1 MPKPVTISH
10 LAKLTADALRGLDPT
25 LLSPN
30 QRNATISRAI
40 HGRLSNTGALL
51 DAVEQ
56 DASLGDLR
64 RGWIQ
69 YGRGGHTL
77 ALNNLTHVLIRRAL
91 VGRSVGAL
99 VAQAHAFAKTKT
111 AVTERYVPLVGIT
124 VAKLVKL
131 DDNIHL
137 LPWSQVPD
145 GDAKCFFS
153 NEPGE
158 GYLDEYRSFFSQ
170 GEAKAN
176 SAIRLLTPKS
186 QVLFSSNAEAGSLSV
201 DDKES
206 RDRHEIVQDVINC
219 LAVVSKSHV
228 AALGEW
234 SRLSGKIGNAL
245 SRSGYSHK
253 NSKTDFSIRALSSRP
268 KTLDRSVAARIF
280 KRFQAFT
287 TDDKAVMRISLD
299 RLNKS
304 LFKKEMADQA
314 IDLGIAL
321 EVMLLHGINDNF
333 KGEMRYRISVRG
345 ATFLGGK
352 NPQRKKHFKSLR
364 DAYDLRSKAVH
375 SGTLDIDSGTGKKKK
390 NKKKRKKKHPDPVL
404 VLKSATGVCA
414 DIAAKIIER
423 GSFPDWESE
432 YVLGR

>member
-1 MPKPVTISH
+1 MPKPVAISH
-10 LAKLTADALRGLDPT
+10 LTKLVADALLELEPAS
-25 LLSPN
+25 LLPN
-30 QRNATISRAI
+30 RRNATISQAI
-40 HGRLSNTGALL
+40 HGRLRNTDALL

-56 DASLGDLR
+56 DVLLGDLR

-69 YGRGGHTL
+69 SGGGGHTL
-77 ALNNLTHVLIRRAL
+77 ALNSLTHVLIRRAL
-91 VGRSVGAL
+91 VGQSVGAL

-111 AVTERYVPLVGIT
+111 AVTERYIPLVGIT
-124 VAKLVKL
+124 VAKSVKL
-131 DDNIHL
+131 DDNIHM

-158 GYLDEYRSFFSQ
+158 GYLDEYRSFFTQ

-186 QVLFSSNAEAGSLSV
+186 QVLFSSSAEAGPLSI
-201 DDKES
+201 EGNEL

-219 LAVVSKSHV
+219 VAVVSKSHV

-234 SRLSGKIGNAL
+234 SQLSGKIGNAL

-253 NSKTDFSIRALSSRP
+253 SSKTDFAIRALSSRP
-268 KTLDRSVAARIF
+268 KTLDRSAAARIF

-321 EVMLLHGINDNF
+321 EVMLLHGINDDF
-333 KGEMRYRISVRG
+333 RGEMRYRMSVRG
-345 ATFLGGK
+345 ATFLGGMK
-352 NPQRKKHFKSLR
+352 PQRKNHFKLLKA
-364 DAYDLRSKAVH
+364 AYDLRSKSVH
-375 SGTLDIDSGTGKKKK
+375 TGSLYIDAGTGKKKK
-390 NKKKRKKKHPDPVL
+390 GKKKDPDPVS

>member
-10 LAKLTADALRGLDPT
+10 LAKLVADALLELHPT
-25 LLSPN
+25 LLSSN
-30 QRNATISRAI
+30 QRNTIISQAI
-40 HGRLSNTGALL
+40 HERLSTAGALL

-56 DASLGDLR
+56 DTSLGDLR
-64 RGWIQ
+64 GGWIQ
-69 YGRGGHTL
+69 YGTGGHLLQPT
-77 ALNNLTHVLIRRAL
+77 NLTHVLIQRAL
-91 VGRSVGAL
+91 DGQSVGAL

-111 AVTERYVPLVGIT
+111 GVTERYVPLVGIT
-124 VAKLVKL
+124 VTKSVKL

-137 LPWSQVPD
+137 MPWSDVPD
-145 GDAKCFFS
+145 CNEKCFFS

-158 GYLDEYRSFFSQ
+158 GYLDQYRSFFSQ
-170 GEAKAN
+170 GDAKAN

-186 QVLFSSNAEAGSLSV
+186 QVLFSSHTEAGPLSV
-201 DDKES
+201 DDNKF
-206 RDRHEIVQDVINC
+206 RDRHEIVRDLTNC

-228 AALGEW
+228 VALGEW
-234 SRLSGKIGNAL
+234 SRLGGKIGNAL
-245 SRSGYSHK
+245 SSSGYSH
-253 NSKTDFSIRALSSRP
+253 NSSRSDFSIRSLSNRP
-268 KTLDRSVAARIF
+268 KTLDRSAAARIF
-280 KRFQAFT
+280 KRFQALRPE
-287 TDDKAVMRISLD
+287 DKAVMTISLN
-299 RLNKS
+299 RLNQS

-321 EVMLLHGINDNF
+321 EVMLLHGINDDF

-352 NPQRKKHFKSLR
+352 NPQRKKHFKLLR

-375 SGTLDIDSGTGKKKK
+375 SGTLEIDSGTGKKK
-390 NKKKRKKKHPDPVL
+390 KKKHPDPVL

-414 DIAAKIIER
+414 DIAVKIIER
-423 GSFPDWESE
+423 GSFPIWESE